1 MKVRKAVIPA
11 AGWGTRMLPATKT
24 IPKEMLPV
32 VDKPIIQ
39 YNIEEIAAAGIEDI
53 LIITNRGKS
62 AMEDYFDRSPELE
75 SSLARSGKEKE
86 LLLARDVS
94 RLAHVH
100 FIRQQEA
107 KGLGHAIW
115 CARRF
120 VGDEPFAVLLGDDL
134 MRSQT
139 PVTAQL
145 ARVASETGASVV
157 GVQRV
162 AREDISKYCSL
173 QVVPAGDR
181 LYDVTQL
188 IEKPRPDQVFSLFA
202 ILGRYVLTP
211 RVFSLLETLPP
222 GHGGEIQLTDAINL
236 LCGEERV
243 LALDFEGRRYDT
255 GCLTGYLEA
264 NIDFALARP
273 DVGDWLSRFL
283 QEKLTPP
290 R

>member
-1 MKVRKAVIPA
+1 MKIKKAVIPA

-39 YNIEEIAAAGIEDI
+39 YNIEEIVAAGIEDI

-75 SSLARSGKEKE
+75 DALIKTGKERE

-94 RLAHVH
+94 RLANVH

-107 KGLGHAIW
+107 RGLGHAIW

-134 MRSQT
+134 MKSQT

-145 ARVASETGASVV
+145 VKTASETGASVV

-162 AREDISKYCSL
+162 ARELISKYCSL
-173 QVVPAGDR
+173 QVVPAADR
-181 LYDVTQL
+181 LYEVKQL
-188 IEKPRPDQVFSLFA
+188 VEKPTPDQVFSLFA

-211 RVFSLLETLPP
+211 RIFALLETLPP

-236 LCGEERV
+236 LCKEERV

-273 DVGDWLSRFL
+273 DIGPWLTDFL
-283 QEKLTPP
+283 TQKTTKK
-290 R
+290 